1 MSHSGSNKR
10 VHLLADVVC
19 QHRLQLL
26 TPHLRERERCVREER
41 GEGERERCVRERREE
56 RERESGV

>member
-26 TPHLRERERCVREER
+26 TSHLR
-41 GEGERERCVRERREE
+41 ERERCVRERREE